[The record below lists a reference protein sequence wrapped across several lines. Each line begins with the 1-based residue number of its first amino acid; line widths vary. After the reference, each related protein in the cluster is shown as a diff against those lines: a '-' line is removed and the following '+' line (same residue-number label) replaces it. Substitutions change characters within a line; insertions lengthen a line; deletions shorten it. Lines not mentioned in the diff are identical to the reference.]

1 MYRRNAGA
9 WRSED
14 DNTHYDLAVQIMEKS
29 EADFTQIIVNKDF
42 ENIIKWVIGVPTTLF
57 IDKNGNIVGEP
68 IIGADVDGYKK
79 FVEDYLNGK

>member
-1 MYRRNAGA
+1 
-9 WRSED
+9 
-14 DNTHYDLAVQIMEKS
+14 MEKS
-29 EADFTQIIVNKDF
+29 EADFTQIIINKDF

>member
-1 MYRRNAGA
+1 MKLTIALQNEMKA
-9 WRSED
+9 E
-14 DNTHYDLAVQIMEKS
+14 
-29 EADFTQIIVNKDF
+29 
-42 ENIIKWVIGVPTTLF
+42 

>member
-1 MYRRNAGA
+1 
-9 WRSED
+9 
-14 DNTHYDLAVQIMEKS
+14 MEKS